1 MRRLLCQAAQA
12 GVKKKGSHLQGLF
25 RRLIVRLGYV
35 KAVWAIA
42 HRLCRIIWNV
52 LHEGARFIE
61 HGEAVNPK
69 AVRRAIQH
77 HLTTLRRLGYTIPQ
91 EAAAPNPSV

>member
-1 MRRLLCQAAQA
+1 MH
-12 GVKKKGSHLQGLF
+12 KKGSHLQSLF

-35 KAVWAIA
+35 KAIWAIA

-61 HGEAVNPK
+61 YGEAVNPR
-69 AVRRAIQH
+69 AVQRAIRH
-77 HLTTLRRLGYTIPQ
+77 HLTALRRLGYEIPH
-91 EAAAPNPSV
+91 EAA